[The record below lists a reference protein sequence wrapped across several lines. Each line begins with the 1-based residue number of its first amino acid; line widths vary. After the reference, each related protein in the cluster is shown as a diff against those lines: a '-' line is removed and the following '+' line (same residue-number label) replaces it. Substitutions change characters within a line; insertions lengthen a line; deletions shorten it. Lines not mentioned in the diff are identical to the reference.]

1 MDIDIDTCSN
11 YPEAKLH
18 VLCQKYSLS
27 ATVARLGQ
35 THFDHHTS
43 YVIPGWSAISDRELP
58 AGGMCVMITTFNLIL
73 NYSRAAK
80 WFGGNVT
87 LTLDHTYKVTSM
99 RAHASLQTIE
109 PQPQSRNWQHQL
121 LRLAT
126 TTVTR
131 RLLTSVRGC
140 MATVNNLNP
149 RSRPS
154 PVFGPRPW
162 TTLTPV
168 PTNHIAPNPIA
179 SMKTLRA
186 GSLSRSC
193 NGHSS
198 ILRSACPRPTALLVL
213 MCAACA

>member
-1 MDIDIDTCSN
+1 MD
-11 YPEAKLH
+11 
-18 VLCQKYSLS
+18 
-27 ATVARLGQ
+27 
-35 THFDHHTS
+35 
-43 YVIPGWSAISDRELP
+43 
-58 AGGMCVMITTFNLIL
+58 TTFSHELSDAQIVVL
-73 NYSRAAK
+73 LLLHLR
-80 WFGGNVT
+80 GT
-87 LTLDHTYKVTSM
+87 
-99 RAHASLQTIE
+99 LQTIE
-109 PQPQSRNWQHQL
+109 PQPQSRSWQHEL

-126 TTVTR
+126 TTVTRRLLTRRLLTR

-154 PVFGPRPW
+154 PVFGSRPW

-168 PTNHIAPNPIA
+168 PTNHIAPNPTA
-179 SMKTLRA
+179 SMKTLRT

>member
-1 MDIDIDTCSN
+1 MWRSRTFCTATSHWPSSVSFRRTRDVISCGSFSRPGGACMD
-11 YPEAKLH
+11 
-18 VLCQKYSLS
+18 
-27 ATVARLGQ
+27 
-35 THFDHHTS
+35 
-43 YVIPGWSAISDRELP
+43 
-58 AGGMCVMITTFNLIL
+58 TTFSHELSDAQIVVL
-73 NYSRAAK
+73 LLLHLR
-80 WFGGNVT
+80 GT
-87 LTLDHTYKVTSM
+87 
-99 RAHASLQTIE
+99 LQTIE
-109 PQPQSRNWQHQL
+109 PQPQSRSWQHEL

-168 PTNHIAPNPIA
+168 PTNHIEPNPTA

-198 ILRSACPRPTALLVL
+198 IQRSACPRPTALLVL

>member
-1 MDIDIDTCSN
+1 MD
-11 YPEAKLH
+11 
-18 VLCQKYSLS
+18 
-27 ATVARLGQ
+27 
-35 THFDHHTS
+35 
-43 YVIPGWSAISDRELP
+43 
-58 AGGMCVMITTFNLIL
+58 TTFSHELSDAQIL
-73 NYSRAAK
+73 VLLLLYLR
-80 WFGGNVT
+80 GT
-87 LTLDHTYKVTSM
+87 
-99 RAHASLQTIE
+99 LQTIE
-109 PQPQSRNWQHQL
+109 PQLQSRSWQHEL
-121 LRLAT
+121 FRLAT
-126 TTVTR
+126 TTVTRRLLTR

-149 RSRPS
+149 RSRPF

-168 PTNHIAPNPIA
+168 PTNHIAPNPTA